1 MEAKKYTQFGTFIVI
16 IMSALLIVFASL
28 LIKHG
33 FSADQETYLYA
44 FLVVTFL
51 ICILTF
57 YKLTIIVDNTSVS
70 FKLGIGVFGKSYN
83 LSEIASCKPVKNCWI
98 YGVGIHMIPGGWLYN
113 VSGFKAIELR
123 FKNSTRVIRIGT
135 NKPDEIA
142 GVIKELIGTERES
155 EDNTPE
161 YKIQS
166 KTKSTII
173 FLVLVGAI
181 AGGFIYYESRPITID
196 MEENQFKISGEYG
209 FPVNYNDI
217 SAIDTVSQMPNI
229 EMRTNGIGTG
239 SVCKGYFRLSELGNA
254 TLFINF
260 KVSPFVKLVL
270 KNGRLIYF
278 NLKDRQST
286 IETFEKIKAKATLNV
301 TK

>member
-1 MEAKKYTQFGTFIVI
+1 
-16 IMSALLIVFASL
+16 MSVLLIVFASL

-44 FLVVTFL
+44 FLVVVFL
-51 ICILTF
+51 ICLLIL
-57 YKLTIIVDNTSVS
+57 YKLTIIVDNTTVS
-70 FKLGIGVFGKSYN
+70 FKLGIGLLGKSYQI
-83 LSEIASCKPVKNCWI
+83 SEIKSCNSVKNLWI
-98 YGVGIHMIPGGWLYN
+98 YGVGIRKLPNGWLYN

-135 NKPDEIA
+135 DRPDEIA
-142 GVIKELIGTERES
+142 GVIKELIGTELES
-155 EDNTPE
+155 EDNSSE
-161 YKIQS
+161 DKIQS

-196 MEENQFKISGEYG
+196 MKETRFEISGEYG
-209 FPVNYNDI
+209 FSISYSDI
-217 SAIDTVSQMPNI
+217 SAIDTTSQMPNI
-229 EMRTNGIGTG
+229 EMRTNGFASG
-239 SVCKGYFRLSELGNA
+239 SVCKGAFKLSELGSA
-254 TLFINF
+254 TLFVNF
-260 KVSPFVKLVL
+260 EVSPFVKLVL

-286 IETFEKIKAKATLNV
+286 IETFERIKSKAK
-301 TK
+301 